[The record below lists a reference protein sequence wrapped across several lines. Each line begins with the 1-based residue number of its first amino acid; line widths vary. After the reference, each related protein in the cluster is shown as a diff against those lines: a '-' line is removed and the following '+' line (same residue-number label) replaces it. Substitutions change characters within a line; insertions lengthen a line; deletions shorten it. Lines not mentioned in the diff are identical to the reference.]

1 MYIIFTFIKMKLDET
16 VEKNH
21 HTRKFDKGLIGDVK
35 IIFYKMINDKIINK
49 FCKIYLIKF
58 LLLLKLL
65 LLFLVKLFQRFILVG
80 RVLLYCFLHLR
91 RKKVILR
98 FSCLIN
104 LESLG

>member
-1 MYIIFTFIKMKLDET
+1 MKLDET

-35 IIFYKMINDKIINK
+35 IKFYKMINDEIINK

-65 LLFLVKLFQRFILVG
+65 LFVFSKAFSKISFGGKSSLLLFFAFE
-80 RVLLYCFLHLR
+80 
-91 RKKVILR
+91 KK
-98 FSCLIN
+98 
-104 LESLG
+104 ESYTSF

>member
-21 HTRKFDKGLIGDVK
+21 HTRKFDKGLIGDLK
-35 IIFYKMINDKIINK
+35 IKFYKMINDEIINK

-65 LLFLVKLFQRFILVG
+65 VLFLVKLFQKFILVG
-80 RVLLYCFLHLR
+80 RVLPYCFLHLK
-91 RKKVILR
+91 RKRVIPR
-98 FSCLIN
+98 FSCLID
-104 LESLG
+104 LKSLG